1 MCYCGLTG
9 MSWDLHEVCIEVAS
23 ILQCMY
29 LAVWRI
35 ENCNNGGAYYSTTI
49 MPQYSARCC
58 SSVFSKQPSHAG
70 AKEIVTL
77 KFGESLAPFE
87 VFQPFFA
94 MSEMLVLVAAPPKKR
109 PNAEILHIGCVLGW
123 GLHPAPTWM
132 CENDSVPSRCYVSP
146 CYGHPL
152 CLAGR
157 RWIRHDSAIQSE
169 SQVYHPG
176 THGCH
181 TRCTHENMETCKI
194 EHFIFETSNKS

>member
-1 MCYCGLTG
+1 M
-9 MSWDLHEVCIEVAS
+9 
-23 ILQCMY
+23 
-29 LAVWRI
+29 
-35 ENCNNGGAYYSTTI
+35 
-49 MPQYSARCC
+49 
-58 SSVFSKQPSHAG
+58 
-70 AKEIVTL
+70 TL
-77 KFGESLAPFE
+77 EFGECLAPFE

-94 MSEMLVLVAAPPKKR
+94 TSEMLVLVAAPPKKKA

-152 CLAGR
+152 CLASR

-194 EHFIFETSNKS
+194 EHFIFETNNKSKKCHPAPQQLAKQCVLKKIKPQNQCWNIIEQFAVQHPQFSKSDSECSSRL